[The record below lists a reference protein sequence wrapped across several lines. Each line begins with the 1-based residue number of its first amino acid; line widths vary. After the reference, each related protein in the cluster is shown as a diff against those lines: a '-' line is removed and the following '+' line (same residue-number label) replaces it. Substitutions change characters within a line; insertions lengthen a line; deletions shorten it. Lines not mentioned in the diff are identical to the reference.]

1 MTILY
6 YTYYHAFIHS
16 FIQLLAVVG
25 IVVKSTGSWYL
36 VRDTAT
42 GTLHRCRLRGKFK
55 QKGLKVSNP
64 LAVGDQVE
72 FTVEEQ
78 TEGAGVIHHIEPRR
92 NYIIRRSVHKTEHS
106 HIVAA
111 NLDQALLVVTLVSPA
126 TSFGF
131 IDRFLVTAEAYSIPV
146 TLIFNKADLHDDDLA
161 DYQQQ
166 IGKMYQR
173 VGYPSLLT
181 SAQSGVGVEEVD
193 ALLDSKTT
201 LLSGHSGV
209 GKSTLINVLVP
220 DLDLK
225 TAEISQF
232 SDKGVHTTTYAEM
245 LEVRPGT
252 YLIDT
257 PGIKELG
264 LVDVQPGELAHF
276 FPEMRALLNQCR
288 YHNCRHVQEPGC
300 AVIEAVEKGRIALPR
315 YDSYLSM
322 LHDED
327 NRH

>member
-1 MTILY
+1 MT
-6 YTYYHAFIHS
+6 
-16 FIQLLAVVG
+16 G
-25 IVVKSTGSWYL
+25 IGIKSTGSWYL
-36 VRDTAT
+36 VRETAT
-42 GTLHRCRLRGKFK
+42 GQLHRCRLRGKFK
-55 QKGLKVSNP
+55 NKGLKVSNP
-64 LAVGDQVE
+64 LAVGDQVD

-92 NYIIRRSVHKTEHS
+92 NYIIRRSVHKSEHA

-111 NLDQALLVVTLVSPA
+111 NLDLALLVVTLVSPA

-131 IDRFLVTAEAYSIPV
+131 IDRFLVTAEAYHIPV
-146 TLIFNKADLHDDDLA
+146 RLIFNKVDLYDEELMG
-161 DYQQQ
+161 YQEQ
-166 IGKMYQR
+166 ILKMYR
-173 VGYPSLLT
+173 RTGYESLRC
-181 SAQSGVGVEEVD
+181 SAHTGEGLAEID
-193 ALLDSKTT
+193 ALLEGHVT

-209 GKSTLINVLVP
+209 GKSTLINALVP
-220 DLDLK
+220 DLDIK
-225 TAEISQF
+225 TSEISQF
-232 SDKGVHTTTYAEM
+232 SDKGVHTTTFAEM

-264 LVDVQPGELAHF
+264 LVDIPPAELAHY

-288 YHNCRHVQEPGC
+288 YHNCQHVHEPGC
-300 AVIEAVEKGRIALPR
+300 VVREAVDKGRIALPR

-322 LHDED
+322 LAGQD

>member
-1 MTILY
+1 MT
-6 YTYYHAFIHS
+6 
-16 FIQLLAVVG
+16 G
-25 IVVKSTGSWYL
+25 IIVRSTGSWYV
-36 VRDTAT
+36 VREIST
-42 GTLHRCRLRGKFK
+42 GQFHHCRLRGKFK
-55 QKGLKVSNP
+55 NQGLKVSNP
-64 LAVGDQVE
+64 LAVGDEVE

-78 TEGAGVIHHIEPRR
+78 TEGAGVIHHIAPRR
-92 NYIIRRSVHKTEHS
+92 NYIIRRSVHKTEHA

-111 NLDQALLVVTLVSPA
+111 NLDQALLVVTLASPA

-131 IDRFLVTAEAYSIPV
+131 IDRFLVTAEAYHIPV
-146 TLIFNKADLHDDDLA
+146 RLLFNKADLYDDDLN
-161 DYQQQ
+161 DYLGQIQQL
-166 IGKMYQR
+166 YESL
-173 VGYPSLLT
+173 GYPGLRC
-181 SAQSGVGVEEVD
+181 SAHTGEGLADVD
-193 ALLDSKTT
+193 ALLDGRVS

-209 GKSTLINVLVP
+209 GKSTLINALVP

-232 SDKGVHTTTYAEM
+232 SDKGVHTTTFAEM

-264 LVDVQPGELAHF
+264 LVDMKAGELAHY

-288 YHNCRHVQEPGC
+288 YHNCQHLHEPGC
-300 AVIEAVEKGRIALPR
+300 AVREAVDKGRIALPR

-322 LHDED
+322 QQADD
-327 NRH
+327 NRR

>member
-1 MTILY
+1 M
-6 YTYYHAFIHS
+6 HH
-16 FIQLLAVVG
+16 
-25 IVVKSTGSWYL
+25 
-36 VRDTAT
+36 
-42 GTLHRCRLRGKFK
+42 CRLRGKFK
-55 QKGLKVSNP
+55 NQGLKVSNP
-64 LAVGDQVE
+64 LAVGDEVE

-78 TEGAGVIHHIEPRR
+78 TEGAGVIHHIAPRR
-92 NYIIRRSVHKTEHS
+92 NYIIRRSVHKTEHA

-111 NLDQALLVVTLVSPA
+111 NLDQALLVVTLASPA

-131 IDRFLVTAEAYSIPV
+131 IDRFLVTAEAYHIPV
-146 TLIFNKADLHDDDLA
+146 TLLFNKTDLYDADLA
-161 DYQQQ
+161 EYQDQ
-166 IGKMYQR
+166 ILHMYGR
-173 VGYPSLLT
+173 LGYPGLRCSAQNGEGLSDIDSLLDGKV
-181 SAQSGVGVEEVD
+181 S
-193 ALLDSKTT
+193 

-209 GKSTLINVLVP
+209 GKSTLINALVP

-264 LVDVQPGELAHF
+264 LVDMKAGELAHY
-276 FPEMRALLNQCR
+276 FPEMRALLGQCR
-288 YHNCRHVQEPGC
+288 YHNCQHLHEPGC
-300 AVIEAVEKGRIALPR
+300 AVREAVDKGRIALPR

-322 LHDED
+322 QQAED
-327 NRH
+327 NRK

>member
-1 MTILY
+1 MT
-6 YTYYHAFIHS
+6 
-16 FIQLLAVVG
+16 G
-25 IVVKSTGSWYL
+25 IIVRSTGSWYV
-36 VRDTAT
+36 VREIST
-42 GTLHRCRLRGKFK
+42 GLFHHCRLRGKFK
-55 QKGLKVSNP
+55 NQGLKVSNP
-64 LAVGDQVE
+64 LAVGDEVE

-78 TEGAGVIHHIEPRR
+78 TEGAGVIHHIAPRR
-92 NYIIRRSVHKTEHS
+92 NYIIRRSVHKTEHA

-111 NLDQALLVVTLVSPA
+111 NLDQALLVVTLASPA

-131 IDRFLVTAEAYSIPV
+131 IDRFLVTAEAYHIST
-146 TLIFNKADLHDDDLA
+146 TLIFNKTDLYDEDLN
-161 DYQQQ
+161 DYQGQIQQ
-166 IGKMYQR
+166 LYER
-173 VGYPSLLT
+173 LGYPGLRC
-181 SAQSGVGVEEVD
+181 SAHTGEGLEDVD
-193 ALLDSKTT
+193 ALLDGKVS

-209 GKSTLINVLVP
+209 GKSTLINALVP

-264 LVDVQPGELAHF
+264 LVDMKAGELAHY

-288 YHNCRHVQEPGC
+288 YHNCQHLHEPGC
-300 AVIEAVEKGRIALPR
+300 AVREAVDQGRIALPR
-315 YDSYLSM
+315 YDSYVSM
-322 LHDED
+322 QQAED
-327 NRH
+327 NRK

>member
-1 MTILY
+1 MTGTI
-6 YTYYHAFIHS
+6 I
-16 FIQLLAVVG
+16 
-25 IVVKSTGSWYL
+25 KSTGSWYL
-36 VRDTAT
+36 VREPST
-42 GTLHRCRLRGKFK
+42 GILHRCRLRGKFK
-55 QKGLKVSNP
+55 NKGLKVSNP

-92 NYIIRRSVHKTEHS
+92 NYIIRRSVHKTEHA

-131 IDRFLVTAEAYSIPV
+131 IDRFLVTAEAYSIPT
-146 TLIFNKADLHDDDLA
+146 TLIFNKTDLYDEDLSG
-161 DYQQQ
+161 YQDQ
-166 IGKMYQR
+166 ISTMYQR
-173 VGYPSLLT
+173 TGYPSLRC
-181 SAQSGVGVEEVD
+181 SAQSGEGLAAVD
-193 ALLDSKTT
+193 ALLDGKVT

-209 GKSTLINVLVP
+209 GKSTLINALVP

-225 TAEISQF
+225 TAEISEF
-232 SDKGVHTTTYAEM
+232 SDKGVHTTTFAEM
-245 LEVRPGT
+245 LEVRAGT

-264 LVDVQPGELAHF
+264 LVDIPPSQLAHF

-288 YHNCRHVQEPGC
+288 YHNCQHVHEPGC
-300 AVIEAVEKGRIALPR
+300 VVREAVDKGRIALPR

-322 LHDED
+322 LAGQD

>member
-1 MTILY
+1 MT
-6 YTYYHAFIHS
+6 
-16 FIQLLAVVG
+16 G

-36 VRDTAT
+36 VRETAT
-42 GTLHRCRLRGKFK
+42 GQLHRCRLRGKFK
-55 QKGLKVSNP
+55 NKNLKVSNP

-92 NYIIRRSVHKTEHS
+92 NYIIRRSVHKSEHA

-111 NLDQALLVVTLVSPA
+111 NLDLALLVVTLVSPA

-131 IDRFLVTAEAYSIPV
+131 IDRFLVTAEAYGIPV
-146 TLIFNKADLHDDDLA
+146 QLIFNKVDLYDEELAGYQEQILKMYRRTGYEGLRCSAHTGEGLA
-161 DYQQQ
+161 D
-166 IGKMYQR
+166 I
-173 VGYPSLLT
+173 
-181 SAQSGVGVEEVD
+181 D
-193 ALLDSKTT
+193 ALLDGRVT

-209 GKSTLINVLVP
+209 GKSTLINALVP
-220 DLDLK
+220 DLDIK
-225 TAEISQF
+225 TSEISEF
-232 SDKGVHTTTYAEM
+232 SDKGVHTTTFAEM

-252 YLIDT
+252 YIIDT

-264 LVDVQPGELAHF
+264 LVDIPPAQLAHY

-288 YHNCRHVQEPGC
+288 YHNCQHVHEPGC
-300 AVIEAVEKGRIALPR
+300 AVREAVDKGKIALPR

-322 LHDED
+322 LADQD

>member
-1 MTILY
+1 M
-6 YTYYHAFIHS
+6 
-16 FIQLLAVVG
+16 VG
-25 IVVKSTGSWYL
+25 IVVKSTGSWYV
-36 VRDTAT
+36 VRDAEA
-42 GTLHRCRLRGKFK
+42 GALHRCRLRGKFK

-146 TLIFNKADLHDDDLA
+146 TLIFNKADLHDEDLA

-166 IGKMYQR
+166 IAKMYQR

-181 SAQSGVGVEEVD
+181 SAQSGVGVAEVD

-209 GKSTLINVLVP
+209 GKSTLINALVP